1 MPFLPS
7 KKILKKKI
15 SIQHFFAE
23 NCRSIFL
30 LLTSLTTKVFY
41 KYLMETKNEKNQL
54 KKSQLLIQRK
64 SRLNDRSQNDF
75 AVSNVRRQT
84 ESNKQKTHL

>member
-1 MPFLPS
+1 
-7 KKILKKKI
+7 
-15 SIQHFFAE
+15 
-23 NCRSIFL
+23 
-30 LLTSLTTKVFY
+30 
-41 KYLMETKNEKNQL
+41 METKNEKSQL

-84 ESNKQKTHL
+84 ESNKQNIICKTV